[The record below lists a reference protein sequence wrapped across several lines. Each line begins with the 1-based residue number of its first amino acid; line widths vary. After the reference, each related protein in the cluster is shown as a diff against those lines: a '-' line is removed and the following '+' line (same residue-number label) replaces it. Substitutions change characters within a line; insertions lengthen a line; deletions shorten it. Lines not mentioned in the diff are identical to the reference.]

1 MLLFHQATW
10 FVVLGYGKPNKLTL
24 WDLSFFLFLRHN
36 FLSFLVLIGF
46 TEENLEN
53 ILKKKTKLKIAPGTS
68 LVIQWLRSTAGG
80 AGSIRDQNIEEKC
93 P

>member
-24 WDLSFFLFLRHN
+24 WDHSFFLFLRHN

-53 ILKKKTKLKIAPGTS
+53 ILKKKNKTKNCPWDFPGNP
-68 LVIQWLRSTAGG
+68 VVEIHCRGCKF
-80 AGSIRDQNIEEKC
+80 N